1 MIKLDRILVPTDFSE
16 HSERAAVYA
25 RELAKRY
32 GARVV
37 CLHVSEIPADLLATN
52 AYFMTGPSEQFID
65 QVREESKQSLDSFA
79 EKHLEGVPSETMF
92 LEGRPFLEIV
102 NYAREEPIDLIVIA
116 THGRTG
122 LKHVLFGSVAEK
134 VIRQAPCPVLVVK
147 EGERE
152 FVTP

>member
-1 MIKLDRILVPTDFSE
+1 MIKLDKILVPTDFSE
-16 HSERAAVYA
+16 PSERAAVYA

-32 GARVV
+32 GSRVV

-52 AYFMTGPSEQFID
+52 AYFMTGPSEQFIE
-65 QVREESKQSLDSFA
+65 QVRKEAKQSLDSFA
-79 EKHLEGVPSETMF
+79 EKHIEDAPVETVF

-102 NYAREEPIDLIVIA
+102 NYARDSGVDLIVIA

-134 VIRQAPCPVLVVK
+134 VVRQAPCPVLVVK
-147 EGERE
+147 EGERD
-152 FVTP
+152 FVVP